1 MTPDESSPRRR
12 LIAEHMAGQR
22 PAGGAAKAPSVRW
35 ANRNPTVASAPGP
48 NPKEPAMIFIVVK
61 MTIRPERSEEWL
73 TLVEPFT
80 QGTRSEPGNIFF
92 EWARSADNPNQFV
105 LVEAF
110 QDDAAAAHVNSDHFK
125 AAMAWMPDVVAE
137 TPQII
142 NVQVPGDD
150 WSRMAEITPR

>member
-1 MTPDESSPRRR
+1 MTSRSRCCLRPRP
-12 LIAEHMAGQR
+12 M
-22 PAGGAAKAPSVRW
+22 
-35 ANRNPTVASAPGP
+35 
-48 NPKEPAMIFIVVK
+48 PKGTSMIFIVVK
-61 MTIRPERSEEWL
+61 WTIKPERSGEWL
-73 TLVEPFT
+73 TLVDDFT
-80 QGTRSEPGNIFF
+80 QATRSEPGNIFF
-92 EWARSADNPNQFV
+92 EWSKSVDNPNQFV

-150 WSRMAEITPR
+150 WSRMAEVTPAPS